1 MSSNKKVIIILF
13 SVRNTQTYK
22 LKNGLKALFLAN
34 HKTLINL
41 IKTMKSQFHCLLTN

>member
-13 SVRNTQTYK
+13 PVRNTQTYK